1 MQLFIPWIGL
11 ILLALPGCA
20 ELDQSL
26 RLFGIQEPATLSED
40 RIAAGLKEALRIGTG
55 NATALTGK
63 TDGFYRN
70 PAIKISMPEQLQA
83 FEKGLRV
90 FGFGP
95 QVDEFILSMN
105 RAAEQAAPQAAKIF
119 AAAIGQMTI
128 ADARQILSGPDTAAT
143 EYFRAKTWNQL
154 AAAFHPYVETAMNQ
168 VGVTRQYKDLLQR
181 FRSIPFPKT
190 ETVDVDQY
198 VVKKSLDGLFLVLG
212 EEEQKIRAN
221 PAARVT
227 DLLKDVFSRG
237 AAS

>member
-1 MQLFIPWIGL
+1 MRQFTPWIGL
-11 ILLALPGCA
+11 MFLTLAACT

-26 RLFGIQEPATLSED
+26 RLLGLQEPARLSED

-55 NATALTGK
+55 NAAALTGK

-70 PAIKISMPEQLQA
+70 PAIRIVMPEQLQS

-95 QVDEFILSMN
+95 QVDEFVLSMN
-105 RAAEQAAPQAAKIF
+105 RAAEQAVPQATKIF
-119 AAAIGQMTI
+119 SSAIAQMTI
-128 ADARQILSGPDTAAT
+128 TDARQILSGPETAAT
-143 EYFRAKTWNQL
+143 DYFRAKTAAQL
-154 AAAFHPYVETAMNQ
+154 ATAFRPYVETATNQ

-190 ETVDVDQY
+190 EQIDVDEY
-198 VVKKSLDGLFLVLG
+198 VVRKSLDGLFLMLG
-212 EEEQKIRAN
+212 EEERKIRTN

-227 DLLKDVFSRG
+227 DLLKDVFAR
-237 AAS
+237 AASS